1 MHLALTLGRTAECD
15 ASPEDTDRERQA
27 GQSWIQQ
34 GKFHLL
40 QRSQPLLGSLAERLR
55 GHAGDSP
62 NRPPALSLP
71 LSWVTV
77 DKFPTR
83 SKS

>member
-1 MHLALTLGRTAECD
+1 MRLVPTLGRTAECD
-15 ASPEDTDRERQA
+15 ASPEDADKERQA
-27 GQSWIQQ
+27 GQSRIRR
-34 GKFHLL
+34 GRFHLL
-40 QRSQPLLGSLAERLR
+40 QRSQPLLGSLAEQLR

-62 NRPPALSLP
+62 NRPPALSVP

-77 DKFPTR
+77 DKFLTR